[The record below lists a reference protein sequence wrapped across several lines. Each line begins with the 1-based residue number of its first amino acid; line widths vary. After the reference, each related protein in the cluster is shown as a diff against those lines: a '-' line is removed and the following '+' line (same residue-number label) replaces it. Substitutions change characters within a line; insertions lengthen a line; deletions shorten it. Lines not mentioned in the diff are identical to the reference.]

1 MRRLAA
7 FLCASVFL
15 FSAFA
20 QASRSDSGAVVLTRE
35 QATLIEKELNAMRL
49 EASLLRKQSES
60 WKADSEAWRKKC
72 EALEEK
78 LTQALQTSESSEKSV
93 IELTEI
99 AKALR
104 TQLDE
109 LRKEFNELN
118 KSFLK
123 RKRAE
128 AFWRATAIT
137 AAVIAAGE
145 GVSLWLLSR

>member
-1 MRRLAA
+1 MRKFAA
-7 FLCASVFL
+7 FFCASVFL

-72 EALEEK
+72 EVLEEK
-78 LTQALQTSESSEKSV
+78 LTQAFQMSENSEKSV

-99 AKALR
+99 AKA
-104 TQLDE
+104 LDE

-128 AFWRATAIT
+128 TFWRAAAIT
-137 AAVIAAGE
+137 AVVIAAGE
-145 GVSLWLLSR
+145 GVGLWLLSR

>member
-1 MRRLAA
+1 M
-7 FLCASVFL
+7 
-15 FSAFA
+15 
-20 QASRSDSGAVVLTRE
+20 
-35 QATLIEKELNAMRL
+35 
-49 EASLLRKQSES
+49 
-60 WKADSEAWRKKC
+60 
-72 EALEEK
+72 
-78 LTQALQTSESSEKSV
+78 SESSEKSV

-128 AFWRATAIT
+128 TFWRAAAIT
-137 AAVIAAGE
+137 AAVIAVGE
-145 GVSLWLLSR
+145 GVGLWLLSR